1 MTPPTGPRAV
11 ARPLRQDAA
20 RNRRHLVAAARR
32 VFGHDGLDSG
42 VEAVAREA
50 GVGTGTLYR
59 HFPSKDDLVAAL
71 LEDLSDEVLVSARAA
86 LAHQDG
92 TGVWE
97 FMQAAGAIQAES
109 QGLLGLLWREG
120 RRPERVA
127 AIREIITELVND
139 AHRHATLAPGI
150 GQPDVLLI
158 LHGLRGVIEGATDG
172 SDSLDSGA
180 WKRYLELATQSLKPP
195 SGSKDVA

>member
-1 MTPPTGPRAV
+1 MSANAEPRAV
-11 ARPLRQDAA
+11 GRPLRQDAA

-59 HFPSKDDLVAAL
+59 HFPSKDELIAAL
-71 LEDLSDEVLVSARAA
+71 LEDLSDEVLASARTA

-92 TGVWE
+92 SGIWE
-97 FMQAAGAIQAES
+97 FMQATGAIQAES

-127 AIREIITELVND
+127 AIREIITELVDD
-139 AHRHATLAPGI
+139 AHRHQTLAAGV
-150 GQPDVLLI
+150 GQPDIILL
-158 LHGLRGVIEGATDG
+158 LHGLRGVIESA
-172 SDSLDSGA
+172 SDSSDSEA
-180 WKRYLELATQSLKPP
+180 WKRYLELATQSLRPP
-195 SGSKDVA
+195 AE

>member
-1 MTPPTGPRAV
+1 MSANAEPRAV
-11 ARPLRQDAA
+11 GRPLRQDAA

-59 HFPSKDDLVAAL
+59 HFPSKDELIAAL
-71 LEDLSDEVLVSARAA
+71 LEDLSDEVLASARAA
-86 LAHQDG
+86 LAYQDG
-92 TGVWE
+92 SGIWE
-97 FMQAAGAIQAES
+97 FMLATGAIQAES

-127 AIREIITELVND
+127 AIREIITELVDD
-139 AHRHATLAPGI
+139 AHRHRTLAAGV
-150 GQPDVLLI
+150 GQADIILL
-158 LHGLRGVIEGATDG
+158 LHGLRGVIESASEN
-172 SDSLDSGA
+172 SDSKA
-180 WKRYLELATQSLKPP
+180 WKRYLELATQSLRLPA
-195 SGSKDVA
+195 G